1 MNQFRSLSSRIFLTE
16 DQSRLRAGWRLLIAV
31 FLTGMLF
38 NLVDWVRSALSLSG
52 PTSLIISRCIDV
64 FVVTSALYITRRFAD
79 KRSFASLGLDLNKR
93 AVIDVLMGITIA
105 FVLMLAVYG
114 IEYSLGWLTLE
125 SFAWQTASQTIV
137 VSQTLGYFVAY
148 MLTAWHEEL
157 VYRGYILQTLASG
170 LNLTWAILISSVYFG
185 IEHLSN
191 PNSSW
196 MAAAGIFFIA
206 LFFIYGFVR
215 TAQLWLPIG
224 LHIGWNFFQSSV
236 FGFPVSGLDRPGLLD
251 ITVSGPELWTGGAF
265 GPEAGIIIL
274 PICVLGAVLVHIY
287 TKRHRIVEAKADVR
301 AALL

>member
-1 MNQFRSLSSRIFLTE
+1 MNQFRSLSSRIFLTG
-16 DQSRLRAGWRLLIAV
+16 DQSRLRAGWRLLIAI
-31 FLTGMLF
+31 FLTGMFF
-38 NLVDWVRSALSLSG
+38 NLVDWVRSALSLTG

-64 FVVTSALYITRRFAD
+64 FVVTSALYITRRFVD
-79 KRSFASLGLDLNKR
+79 KRSFASLGLNFNKQ
-93 AVIDVLMGITIA
+93 AGIDFLMGIAIA
-105 FVLMLAVYG
+105 FALMLAVYG
-114 IEYSLGWLTLE
+114 IEYSLGWLRFE
-125 SFAWQTASQTIV
+125 SFAWQTESKTIV
-137 VSQTLGYFVAY
+137 ISQTLGYFVAY

-196 MAAAGIFFIA
+196 MAALGIFFIA
-206 LFFIYGFVR
+206 LLFIYGFVR
-215 TAQLWLPIG
+215 TGQLWLPIG

-236 FGFPVSGLDRPGLLD
+236 FGFPVSGLERPGLLD
-251 ITVSGPELWTGGAF
+251 ITVSSPELWTGGKF

-287 TKRHRIVEAKADVR
+287 TKHHRAVEAKADVR
-301 AALL
+301 PALL